1 MTYINVWTIGC
12 LKGNARMHGFSDL
25 ISSWHGISLFQFRIL
40 QGCIFFKYPPIQYSQ
55 FFQVN
60 GEGFQDIT
68 YAWRAKRR
76 ERWRKRER
84 GRKKG
89 RGEEKR
95 CAGKGKKYFQRCWG
109 RFSTMLCLETFP
121 STLKN
126 EGKGRKRERGRK
138 KRERGRKKM
147 HREGKN
153 IFSKMLGKV
162 FNNVMPSNLP

>member
-1 MTYINVWTIGC
+1 
-12 LKGNARMHGFSDL
+12 MHGFSDL

-76 ERWRKRER
+76 ERGRKR
-84 GRKKG
+84 G

-95 CAGKGKKYFQRCWG
+95 GRGEEKG
-109 RFSTMLCLETFP
+109 
-121 STLKN
+121 
-126 EGKGRKRERGRK
+126 ERGRK

-147 HREGKN
+147 LREGKK
-153 IFSKMLGKV
+153 IFFKVLGKV
-162 FNNVMPSNLP
+162 FNSIMC